1 MFILVEESPHSTHP
15 KSLAPEKGL
24 NDMGA
29 LLEKNRA
36 LKLPV
41 NMVNLTWDVAVK
53 ICFHDN
59 GLRLQ
64 SYKKSDTEQAREYP
78 FVIQQISISLI
89 SVFPTT
95 VAIIER
101 IERHYWIATFLNTSR
116 NTLCES
122 AVFRPTPTPFFAKLR
137 RTEMAPKLQECS
149 NCCRYCLILFLI
161 YLLLASQSTPPLN
174 LPLKSMDIFETELQ
188 TALLRHSKAT
198 YDRPKSKFGI

>member
-36 LKLPV
+36 LKLLV

-53 ICFHDN
+53 ICFREN

-64 SYKKSDTEQAREYP
+64 SYKKSDTEQARAYP

-89 SVFPTT
+89 SVFPTM

-101 IERHYWIATFLNTSR
+101 IERHYWIAIFLNNFKKHVVWICSFQTHSDTFFRQTQKNR
-116 NTLCES
+116 NGTKVAGMLKLLQVLLNIVLDLSLVSFPIHTTIEPANEIDGYTWNWAPNCPAS
-122 AVFRPTPTPFFAKLR
+122 PF
-137 RTEMAPKLQECS
+137 QS
-149 NCCRYCLILFLI
+149 NIW
-161 YLLLASQSTPPLN
+161 PP
-174 LPLKSMDIFETELQ
+174 
-188 TALLRHSKAT
+188 
-198 YDRPKSKFGI
+198 